1 MVDFHKKLQKDG
13 DARIQRGLLRIRW
26 VGIHFRGSSNFI
38 LAEKLQVLKPL
49 LNSKHKEV
57 FCHGILGKGSAL
69 DFEGAEC

>member
-1 MVDFHKKLQKDG
+1 MQEYKGGNGRF
-13 DARIQRGLLRIRW
+13 QRLLRIRW

-69 DFEGAEC
+69 DFEGAECKEVG